1 MNYKIFSKFKSNI
14 AFITEKNE
22 KKTYKNF
29 IQDIKNN
36 NDLGIKKNSLVFLI
50 SSQTYTFCCLYYYL

>member
-29 IQDIKNN
+29 IQDIKNKN
-36 NDLGIKKNSLVFLI
+36 NLRIKKIL
-50 SSQTYTFCCLYYYL
+50 